1 MYQDAS
7 QFKLANTLIE
17 NDPTQEIR
25 DQGTESGPCRLETGH
40 LHKRRKGEK
49 QRPEIHLQFAGSAS
63 H

>member
-7 QFKLANTLIE
+7 QFKLANTMIE

-25 DQGTESGPCRLETGH
+25 DQGTESDHADWRH